1 MERKQFTFYRSF
13 LTGISRIK
21 NKTARCEAYDSIV
34 LYALNGEEPD
44 LEKLSDM
51 AALAFVMAKPNIDAS
66 RKKAESGRLG
76 GTSKGGANGKQ
87 TESKPEAN
95 AKQTGS
101 KGEESKSEAREA
113 EANSKQ
119 EKEQGQEQGQDKEQ
133 MLYARERAGASRFV
147 PPTVEEVSAYC
158 KERRNRV
165 DPAAFVDFYSS
176 KGWKVGSSPM
186 KDWKAAVRTW
196 EQRDGRGPGTAD
208 KPHTSNPFLAMA
220 MEMEDES

>member
-1 MERKQFTFYRSF
+1 MEREQFTFYRSF
-13 LTGISRIK
+13 LAGISRIK

-76 GTSKGGANGKQ
+76 GTSKGEANGKQ
-87 TESKPEAN
+87 TGSKPEANDKQPESKEEESKPEAR
-95 AKQTGS
+95 A
-101 KGEESKSEAREA
+101 A
-113 EANSKQ
+113 EANPKQ

-133 MLYARERAGASRFV
+133 MLYARERAGASRIVFRV
-147 PPTVEEVSAYC
+147 PTVEEVSAYC
-158 KERRNRV
+158 AERRNRV

-208 KPHTSNPFLAMA
+208 KPQTHNPFLAMA
-220 MEMEDES
+220 MEMEE

>member
-1 MERKQFTFYRSF
+1 MEREQFTFYRSF
-13 LTGISRIK
+13 LAGISRIK

-51 AALAFVMAKPNIDAS
+51 AALAFVMAKPNLDAS
-66 RKKAESGRLG
+66 RKKAEAGSRGGSSG
-76 GTSKGGANGKQ
+76 SSNSDKQ
-87 TESKPEAN
+87 TASKPEAN
-95 AKQTGS
+95 AS
-101 KGEESKSEAREA
+101 KPEAREA
-113 EANSKQ
+113 EANPKQ

-158 KERRNRV
+158 QERRNRV

-220 MEMEDES
+220 MEMEE